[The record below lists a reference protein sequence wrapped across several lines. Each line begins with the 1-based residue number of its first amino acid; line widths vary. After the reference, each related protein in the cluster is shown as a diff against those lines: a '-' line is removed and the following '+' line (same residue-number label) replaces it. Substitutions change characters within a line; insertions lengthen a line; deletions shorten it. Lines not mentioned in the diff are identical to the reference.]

1 MHDASTTCR
10 WQNGTAM
17 HVIIEDLM
25 APADVTRLVSDLGRL
40 DFSDGRVTARWAAG
54 LVKRNAQA
62 ASDPLAD
69 QWRDR
74 IAAAARASTLFCLV
88 AHPKHIIGPLLSR
101 YQPGDSYGAHV
112 DEPLLDG
119 MRSDL
124 SFTLFLSDPSTYD
137 GGELV
142 LDTSSGE
149 DAIKLPAGGAV
160 VYPAT
165 LLHRVA
171 PVTRGTRYAAVGWV
185 RSYIRSAEH
194 RDILFDLET
203 ARQAHFRSYGKTAE
217 FDLLSKVAANLNR
230 MWCDD

>member
-1 MHDASTTCR
+1 MHL
-10 WQNGTAM
+10 
-17 HVIIEDLM
+17 IIGDLLV
-25 APADVTRLVSDLGRL
+25 PADVARLVTDLGRL
-40 DFSDGRVTARWAAG
+40 AFTDGRDTAGWAAG

-62 ASDPLAD
+62 DADPLAD
-69 QWRDR
+69 QWRDT
-74 IAAAARASTLFCLV
+74 IAATVRASTLFCL
-88 AHPKHIIGPLLSR
+88 ATYPKRIIGPLLSR
-101 YQPGDSYGAHV
+101 YRPGDSYGVHV

-119 MRSDL
+119 VRSDL

-142 LDTSSGE
+142 LDTSAGE
-149 DAIKLPAGGAV
+149 DAVKLPAGSAV

-194 RDILFDLET
+194 REVLFDLET
-203 ARQAHFRSYGKTAE
+203 ARQAHFRSQGKTAE
-217 FDLLSKVAANLNR
+217 FDLLSKVAANLTR